1 MTDRN
6 AILPTTPTP
15 TTMAP
20 ATMAPATV
28 APALVALVALGAL
41 MVLGALASG
50 MVPSW
55 SQLMVTGLTLINGP
69 VLEGPLLDLGGLLN
83 GLQLGQFQQ

>member
-6 AILPTTPTP
+6 AILPTTPTH
-15 TTMAP
+15 
-20 ATMAPATV
+20 ATVAPATV
-28 APALVALVALGAL
+28 APALVAPALVALGAL
-41 MVLGALASG
+41 MVLGALASA

-83 GLQLGQFQQ
+83 GQQLGQFQQ